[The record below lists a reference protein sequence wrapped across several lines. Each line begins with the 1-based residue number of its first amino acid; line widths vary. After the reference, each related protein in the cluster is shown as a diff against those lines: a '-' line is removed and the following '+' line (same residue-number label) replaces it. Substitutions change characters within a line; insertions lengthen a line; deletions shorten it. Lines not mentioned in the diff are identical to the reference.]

1 MEDIKK
7 ELKKL
12 ISKYYPD
19 KNKKD
24 ISEADI
30 QANYIDKLFLIL
42 GWNIYNTLGEDN
54 RCNREKYIRPM
65 TPFDKAGFVD
75 IGLELGGKPVI
86 FIETKRFGKILPKKD
101 RQEKHIDRT
110 SDEKQAIRYAR
121 SYGIPWAILT
131 NFEHLYLFNVNEE
144 RLILA
149 FDSPSEYL
157 ERLDDLLLLSKDKV
171 KTDTLSWWQSQL
183 HKEEIDYSFLEFL
196 HSWRLK
202 LAQDIYE
209 HNKGNPIL
217 LKSDKS
223 FDFDMLMN
231 VVQRILSRFLV
242 IQCADDKEVLLQHNM
257 LESMLSE
264 YQQKGAYAKETC
276 LFEAFVNLSM
286 MMDKHHNTSIFAPGH
301 PCEKVFISNQTL
313 ADIIYELSHISF
325 RKFTSDILGATYE
338 SYLGYR
344 FTLEN
349 GKIKAEIN
357 TEVRRS
363 GGIYYTPP
371 YIVHYIIDNTL
382 GKYLQGKTID
392 DIKNLKILDPACGSG
407 SFLIYA
413 YDVLARFYE
422 SENTRIEELQT
433 EAMEKY
439 FEKHG
444 QKLPL
449 FEELQDLPQK
459 VLDYPKKILCEHLY
473 GVDLDSAAAEIATI
487 NLVLKAF
494 EKMKEKKLPRILN
507 QNIKVGNSIIC
518 GKGKIEEDKLQTL
531 INLRAK
537 LKNGYENQDILN
549 SLTDE
554 LNLEVNTSLNKYFGD
569 PNTKKP
575 FNWEIEFPEGLGFD
589 IIIGNPPYVNVENLS
604 TDEREFYMQNYTCAI
619 KRFDIYIGMIERGV
633 NLLKDGGTLGF
644 IIPYPFLTQNYAFNM
659 RKYLLENTTLQT
671 IVDLKKYRIF
681 QDAVVRNIIM
691 ICKKELNEDHT
702 IQIITPQ
709 KDPKIEEKITNGI
722 LEVKQSI
729 YKNTHEYMFRLELNG
744 KTLKIIDKINSKSF
758 PLGKI
763 AVASWGARGVPIEKF
778 QSNKPINKLCKRMIK
793 GENVH
798 RYLID
803 YAGKWLLY
811 DKEKLYRPS
820 LPELFEN
827 EKLVISEVT
836 GKKGLIVSFDN
847 EKFYTDH
854 SLSCCVL
861 KHKLSNI
868 DQTILRRHKIY
879 IKEGEIELSKNYDL
893 RYLLGFINSKLI
905 NFYFY
910 LMLGYE
916 LNVYP
921 ESIEEIPIYKID
933 FDTSKATHDELVE
946 LVNKMISLNKQKN
959 EILKTFDQM
968 INNYPD
974 YKTLSLKDAYYT
986 RADYSKYIEKKAHI
1000 SAQTQGEVFGIRVY
1014 EEEDSLIFK
1023 VDSEPEISTPILELI
1038 IKDEN
1043 LRLFIFYTINKFLI
1057 EKRKKKKW
1065 GKGKVIDIILEGI
1078 GTLVYPLDRINLII
1092 NEFKPK
1098 LPSHHLT
1105 KIDVEID
1112 KTDNQIDDFSYNLY
1126 NIREDEIK
1134 IIEGS
1139 L

>member
-1 MEDIKK
+1 
-7 ELKKL
+7 
-12 ISKYYPD
+12 
-19 KNKKD
+19 
-24 ISEADI
+24 
-30 QANYIDKLFLIL
+30 
-42 GWNIYNTLGEDN
+42 
-54 RCNREKYIRPM
+54 
-65 TPFDKAGFVD
+65 
-75 IGLELGGKPVI
+75 
-86 FIETKRFGKILPKKD
+86 
-101 RQEKHIDRT
+101 
-110 SDEKQAIRYAR
+110 
-121 SYGIPWAILT
+121 
-131 NFEHLYLFNVNEE
+131 
-144 RLILA
+144 
-149 FDSPSEYL
+149 
-157 ERLDDLLLLSKDKV
+157 
-171 KTDTLSWWQSQL
+171 
-183 HKEEIDYSFLEFL
+183 
-196 HSWRLK
+196 
-202 LAQDIYE
+202 
-209 HNKGNPIL
+209 
-217 LKSDKS
+217 
-223 FDFDMLMN
+223 
-231 VVQRILSRFLV
+231 
-242 IQCADDKEVLLQHNM
+242 
-257 LESMLSE
+257 
-264 YQQKGAYAKETC
+264 
-276 LFEAFVNLSM
+276 
-286 MMDKHHNTSIFAPGH
+286 
-301 PCEKVFISNQTL
+301 
-313 ADIIYELSHISF
+313 
-325 RKFTSDILGATYE
+325 
-338 SYLGYR
+338 
-344 FTLEN
+344 
-349 GKIKAEIN
+349 
-357 TEVRRS
+357 
-363 GGIYYTPP
+363 
-371 YIVHYIIDNTL
+371 
-382 GKYLQGKTID
+382 
-392 DIKNLKILDPACGSG
+392 
-407 SFLIYA
+407 
-413 YDVLARFYE
+413 
-422 SENTRIEELQT
+422 
-433 EAMEKY
+433 
-439 FEKHG
+439 
-444 QKLPL
+444 
-449 FEELQDLPQK
+449 
-459 VLDYPKKILCEHLY
+459 
-473 GVDLDSAAAEIATI
+473 
-487 NLVLKAF
+487 
-494 EKMKEKKLPRILN
+494 
-507 QNIKVGNSIIC
+507 
-518 GKGKIEEDKLQTL
+518 
-531 INLRAK
+531 
-537 LKNGYENQDILN
+537 
-549 SLTDE
+549 
-554 LNLEVNTSLNKYFGD
+554 
-569 PNTKKP
+569 
-575 FNWEIEFPEGLGFD
+575 
-589 IIIGNPPYVNVENLS
+589 
-604 TDEREFYMQNYTCAI
+604 
-619 KRFDIYIGMIERGV
+619 
-633 NLLKDGGTLGF
+633 
-644 IIPYPFLTQNYAFNM
+644 
-659 RKYLLENTTLQT
+659 
-671 IVDLKKYRIF
+671 
-681 QDAVVRNIIM
+681 
-691 ICKKELNEDHT
+691 
-702 IQIITPQ
+702 
-709 KDPKIEEKITNGI
+709 
-722 LEVKQSI
+722 
-729 YKNTHEYMFRLELNG
+729 
-744 KTLKIIDKINSKSF
+744 
-758 PLGKI
+758 
-763 AVASWGARGVPIEKF
+763 
-778 QSNKPINKLCKRMIK
+778 MIK

-959 EILKTFDQM
+959 EILKTFDQI